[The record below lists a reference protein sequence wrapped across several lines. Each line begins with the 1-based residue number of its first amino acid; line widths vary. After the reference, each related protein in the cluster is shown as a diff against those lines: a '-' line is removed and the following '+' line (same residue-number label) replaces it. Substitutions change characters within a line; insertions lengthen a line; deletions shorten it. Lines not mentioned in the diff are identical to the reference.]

1 MSKPK
6 IAIVVAEFN
15 RDITGPLLE
24 GAKAELAEH
33 YIELTDNDITWVP
46 GAVELPVVARAYALT
61 GRYDAVITFGAV
73 IKGETDHY
81 EYVCQSVTYGCQK
94 VSLSTGVPIIFG
106 VLTTPSRELA
116 LDRVGGKRGHHGRES
131 AQAALKTAAVMA
143 RIVAS

>member
-6 IAIVVAEFN
+6 VAIVVAEFN

-33 YIELTDNDITWVP
+33 HIELTDKDITWVP
-46 GAVELPVVARAYALT
+46 GAVELPVVAQTYALT
-61 GRYDAVITFGAV
+61 KRYDAVIAFGAV

-131 AQAALKTAAVMA
+131 VQAALKTSAAMS